1 LKPKTNPQAD
11 DATLLALHEAGKSQ
25 EEIAQMIGNV
35 HRSTISRRLKQL
47 TPRKSTE
54 IFKIHRADILAE
66 FQRKIMSACTSAEI
80 KKMVAS
86 RGMTDFGILYDKE
99 QIERGHGADARPM
112 VMIQINTGKP
122 EPVDK
127 TVDNL
132 IPNHIN
138 TIEVR

>member
-1 LKPKTNPQAD
+1 MKAKTNPQAD

-99 QIERGHGADARPM
+99 QIERGHGADARPL
-112 VMIQINTGKP
+112 VVIQINTA
-122 EPVDK
+122 VDK
-127 TVDNL
+127 AVDNS
-132 IPNHIN
+132 NHNNIN
-138 TIEVR
+138 TIEVK

>member
-1 LKPKTNPQAD
+1 MKAKTNPQAD

-99 QIERGHGADARPM
+99 QIERGHGADARPL
-112 VMIQINTGKP
+112 VVIQINTA
-122 EPVDK
+122 VDK
-127 TVDNL
+127 AVDITTNQQV
-132 IPNHIN
+132 IN
-138 TIEVR
+138 SHGSK